1 MNQQRTSITQK
12 AAAIVCA
19 AAAFAVLAVGLWH
32 GDSCTLTCLYP
43 DGTSQTYRTLRGF
56 SPWNLPRPVQDGWT
70 FVGWQDDQGNLLSP
84 GSVKPREDMTVTAR
98 MAPALNTGEHI
109 AYLTPAE
116 QDLFLPDAPLT
127 AGQAEDMLDRLTL
140 IEEEQTF
147 FSQSPETPVDRQ
159 TFLTVLRK
167 LYPADRMP
175 AVLRDRAD
183 GPLTRGQSVQIL
195 NTLLNRNAGASHTQA
210 QVGVLPDVPPDH
222 PLYGD
227 MAEAAV
233 SHHCS
238 GDSWT
243 DSTPLP
249 KPESGLRQVGLD
261 LLCVGPDGPLVRS
274 GNWGNFQFDAAGRY
288 TSGMPELDDLVRQ
301 VLDEILTPD
310 MTPLEQLRAA
320 YDYTVSSFSYLRRN
334 YYQVGETGWGAEEA
348 YTMLSTGYGNC
359 YSYAATFYEL
369 ARALGFDPVLIS
381 GLVGTDRSP
390 HGWVELELD
399 GVHYTC
405 DPELEMT
412 YHRDRAY
419 RVPDMFLMPDSMSAE
434 WTYRH

>member
-19 AAAFAVLAVGLWH
+19 AAALVILAVGLWH
-32 GDSCTLTCLYP
+32 GDSCTLTCRYP
-43 DGTSQTYRTLRGF
+43 DGTARTYRTLRGF
-56 SPWNLPRPVQDGWT
+56 SPWNLSAPVQEGWT
-70 FVGWQDDQGNLLSP
+70 FIGWEDGRGNLLSP
-84 GSVKPREDMTVTAR
+84 DRVKPREDMTVTAR

-109 AYLTPAE
+109 AYLTPAQ

-127 AGQAEDMLDRLTL
+127 AGQAEAMLDRLTL

-147 FSQSPETPVDRQ
+147 FSQSPETVLDRQ
-159 TFLTVLRK
+159 TFLAALRE
-167 LYPADRMP
+167 LYPAHRMP
-175 AVLRDRAD
+175 AVLQDRTD

-195 NTLLNRNAGASHTQA
+195 NTLLHRNAGAARTDD

-233 SHHCS
+233 SHHCAD
-238 GDSWT
+238 DSWT

-249 KPESGLRQVGLD
+249 KPESGLRQVGTE
-261 LLCVGPDGPLVRS
+261 LLCVDADGFLVRS
-274 GNWGNFQFDAAGRY
+274 GAWGNFQFDADGRY
-288 TSGMPELDDLVRQ
+288 TSGMPELDALIGQ

-310 MTPLEQLRAA
+310 MTPLEQLRAV

-334 YYQVGETGWGAEEA
+334 YYQVGETGWGPAEA

-359 YSYAATFYEL
+359 YCYAAAFHEL
-369 ARALGFDPVLIS
+369 ARALGFDTVLVS
-381 GLVGTDRSP
+381 GLVGANRSP

-419 RVPDMFLMPDSMSAE
+419 RIPDMFLMPDSMAAAWS
-434 WTYRH
+434 YRR